1 MSTSKSTTVHFDYS
15 SISNTPTYN
24 TPLSGIYD
32 TLPPQIGKTSTSKIT
47 QLVHDVV
54 IELVKKKEHQD
65 EQLISKIEL
74 AVLNHK
80 EVKELLK
87 SPAPINALTKRGII
101 AIARVCYGGVVS
113 YQSRQPTVKR
123 IVGIAKDFFLT
134 QKPQN
139 VKLGSLINFIK
150 HNPKFNFHVPTIS
163 TIRSAL
169 TDVIPEKYLD
179 KGRSCTGVYSLI
191 NSYFALNPV

>member
-1 MSTSKSTTVHFDYS
+1 MQTAKLVNIHFDYS
-15 SISNTPTYN
+15 CISDTPAYK
-24 TPLSGIYD
+24 TPLSTIYD
-32 TLPPQIGKTSTSKIT
+32 TLPSQIGKTSTSKIT

-54 IELVKKKEHQD
+54 IQLVKKKEHQD
-65 EQLISKIEL
+65 EELISKIEQ

-80 EVKELLK
+80 DVKELLK
-87 SPAPINALTKRGII
+87 TRVPINALTKRGII
-101 AIARVCYGGVVS
+101 AVARVCYGGVVS

-134 QKPQN
+134 QEPRN

-150 HNPKFNFHVPTIS
+150 HSPKFNFPVPTIS

-169 TDVIPEKYLD
+169 TGVIPEKYLI
-179 KGRSCTGVYSLI
+179 KGRSCTNVYSLLQ
-191 NSYFALNPV
+191 SYFKLNPI